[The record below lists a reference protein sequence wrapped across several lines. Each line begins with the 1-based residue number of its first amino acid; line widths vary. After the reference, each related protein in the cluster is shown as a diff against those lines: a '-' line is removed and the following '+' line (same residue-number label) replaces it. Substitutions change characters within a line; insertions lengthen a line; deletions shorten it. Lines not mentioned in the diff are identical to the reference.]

1 MANLSIAA
9 LLVALILAG
18 VFLAPEPFVDP
29 GTPVARMKPDKKTC
43 FVEIHED
50 DTSKRMDVKCGP
62 TTKALHAEGIY
73 QRSGVSLLDNGRLRR
88 KACEGPDPSNCGDD
102 HVCTL
107 LMSDDLV
114 QYDGKYNCDNENPN
128 LYEGSSDHDEIISNI
143 ERNGPYCEI
152 SFKSTVEEKEQLETN
167 EKIKKYIDFLSGNAA
182 AVVVSR
188 RYSGI

>member
-1 MANLSIAA
+1 MANLAIAA

-18 VFLAPEPFVDP
+18 VFLAPEPFVSP
-29 GTPVARMKPDKKTC
+29 GTPVAILNQDEKTC
-43 FVEIHED
+43 SVEIHED

-88 KACEGPDPSNCGDD
+88 KDCEDSDSLNCGED

-114 QYDGKYNCDNENPN
+114 QYDGKYNCDNNNPN
-128 LYEGSSDHDEIISNI
+128 LFDLSSQHADIIDNI

-152 SFKSTVEEKEQLETN
+152 SFKPTVDEKEQLETN
-167 EKIKKYIDFLSGNAA
+167 GKIKKYIDFLSGKAA
-182 AVVVSR
+182 DVVVSR